1 MLCVSKIKNMK
12 GKLEN
17 IRNKNGDGGWFI
29 NNIPLHTDDIDRFV
43 NYNENGELIHDY
55 ENKEVEYYV
64 EEYNHSFYGKYDVVR
79 ILV

>member
-1 MLCVSKIKNMK
+1 MTGILKNQK
-12 GKLEN
+12 TN
-17 IRNKNGDGGWFI
+17 DGRGWFI
-29 NNIPLHTDDIDRFV
+29 NNISLHTDDIDRFV

-79 ILV
+79 IFV

>member
-1 MLCVSKIKNMK
+1 MTGILKNQK
-12 GKLEN
+12 TN
-17 IRNKNGDGGWFI
+17 DGRGWFI
-29 NNIPLHTDDIDRFV
+29 NNISLHTDVIDRFV

>member
-1 MLCVSKIKNMK
+1 MTGILKHQKTID
-12 GKLEN
+12 G
-17 IRNKNGDGGWFI
+17 GGWFI

-43 NYNENGELIHDY
+43 NYNENSELIYDY
-55 ENKEVEYYV
+55 ENKEVEYHV